1 MAKKIKEQIDYGNT
15 PERMDPSLVKKLGS
29 PESLYAQNPA
39 MKKGPADVQRLVS
52 QRFQK
57 VADKLRQVTGIADLS
72 SKQVQGMVYN
82 EMMRKIPNIIRIE
95 AAHKDELIQLAI
107 DACLDEGEV
116 PEEWYQIEAHLGEQP
131 DTSDFRYQPEEPKD
145 DEEKEEKKKL
155 EIPSFD
161 IEDLTD
167 EEELELE
174 KHKRNIINAIIQG
187 SAKRG
192 HYLFQKPA
200 VKARLDAI
208 DPSLYRDYLG
218 IMAINDFMYFTMEQM
233 IEMMSQTGQ
242 GVAGKV
248 SLDDADDE
256 GEEGG
261 GGEEGGEEQPDTKIV
276 AIGLIF
282 PILCHEI
289 IKGLEEAKG
298 RYGHSKNPEIRQ
310 KVRGAVDVLS
320 NEPMQLRIG
329 PEIVE
334 KLRHALPDE
343 MYDESNQGLTPW
355 FHILLYQIPAE
366 SFLKIIGHAISEDQ
380 SKVKIATSKFKE
392 IMKEAQKMKAD
403 FDNFREDGESDDS
416 NLNPSGGLSSYDD
429 DEDSDVDYAPEEED
443 DDEDY
448 LTDMDDYL
456 DSLGINRPDNLD
468 DLLGGLGVGRSK

>member
-1 MAKKIKEQIDYGNT
+1 MAKKLKEQIDYGNT
-15 PERMDPSLVKKLGS
+15 PERMDPSLVRKLAS
-29 PESLYAQNPA
+29 PDNLYAQNPA

-57 VADKLRQVTGIADLS
+57 VADKLRQVTGIQDLS
-72 SKQVQGMVYN
+72 SQQVQGMVYN
-82 EMMRKIPNIIRIE
+82 EMMMKLPNIMRIE

-107 DACLDEGEV
+107 DASLEEGQV
-116 PEEWYQIEAHLGEQP
+116 PEGWYQIEAHLGQQP
-131 DTSDFRYQPEEPKD
+131 RTNDFRYQPEEPED
-145 DEEKEEKKKL
+145 DEEEDDEEKL
-155 EIPSFD
+155 EIPSFNV
-161 IEDLTD
+161 EDLTD

-187 SAKRG
+187 AAKKG
-192 HYLFQKPA
+192 HYIFQKPE

-218 IMAINDFMYFTMEQM
+218 IMAINDFMYFTMDQM

-261 GGEEGGEEQPDTKIV
+261 GGEEGEEQPDTKII
-276 AIGLIF
+276 AEGLIF

-298 RYGHSKNPEIRQ
+298 RHGHSKNPDIRD

-334 KLRHALPDE
+334 KIRFALPDE
-343 MYDESNQGLTPW
+343 MFDESNKGLINW
-355 FHILLYQIPAE
+355 FHILLYQVPAQE
-366 SFLKIIGHAISEDQ
+366 FLEIIGNAISEDA
-380 SKVKIATSKFKE
+380 SKVKKATARFEE
-392 IMKEAQKMKAD
+392 IMKEAQDMKGE
-403 FDNFREDGESDDS
+403 FEDYKEEEGIDS
-416 NLNPSGGLSSYDD
+416 E
-429 DEDSDVDYAPEEED
+429 DEDDGLD
-443 DDEDY
+443 DFFG
-448 LTDMDDYL
+448 
-456 DSLGINRPDNLD
+456 SLGISRP
-468 DLLGGLGVGRSK
+468 K